1 MLDKIES
8 EDLVRA
14 MADDTFHLAEESKV
28 ALPLKNLIGMV
39 VVAAIAVFTYTQAIN
54 RITAL
59 EGTVELI
66 NVEVEENDTWIDEF
80 QPPKEVQATV
90 ERVRELE
97 IQVAVIK
104 TQLESLK

>member
-1 MLDKIES
+1 
-8 EDLVRA
+8 

-80 QPPKEVQATV
+80 EPPKEVQATV
-90 ERVRELE
+90 NRVRELE
-97 IQVAVIK
+97 IQVAVLQ
-104 TQLESLK
+104 TRLDQLLK

>member
-1 MLDKIES
+1 MSDE
-8 EDLVRA
+8 
-14 MADDTFHLAEESKV
+14 TFHLAEESKV

-54 RITAL
+54 RLTA
-59 EGTVELI
+59 VENAVEII
-66 NVEVEENDTWIDEF
+66 NVEVEENDTWIDNF

-97 IQVAVIK
+97 IQVAILQ
-104 TQLESLK
+104 TRLDQLLK

>member
-1 MLDKIES
+1 
-8 EDLVRA
+8 

-54 RITAL
+54 RLTA
-59 EGTVELI
+59 VENAVDI
-66 NVEVEENDTWIDEF
+66 IYVEVEENDTWIDNF

-97 IQVAVIK
+97 IQVAILQ
-104 TQLESLK
+104 TELESLK

>member
-1 MLDKIES
+1 
-8 EDLVRA
+8 
-14 MADDTFHLAEESKV
+14 MADETFHLAEESKV

-54 RITAL
+54 RLTA
-59 EGTVELI
+59 VENAVKII
-66 NVEVEENDTWIDEF
+66 NVEVEENDTWIDNF

-97 IQVAVIK
+97 VQVAILQ

>member
-1 MLDKIES
+1 MS
-8 EDLVRA
+8 
-14 MADDTFHLAEESKV
+14 DDTFHLAEESKV

-39 VVAAIAVFTYTQAIN
+39 IVAAVAVFTYTQAIN

-59 EGTVELI
+59 ESTVELI

-80 QPPKEVQATV
+80 QPPREVQATV

-97 IQVAVIK
+97 IQVAIIQ

>member
-1 MLDKIES
+1 MS
-8 EDLVRA
+8 
-14 MADDTFHLAEESKV
+14 DDTFHLAEESKV

-39 VVAAIAVFTYTQAIN
+39 IVAAVAVFTYTQAIN

-97 IQVAVIK
+97 IQVAVIR

>member
-8 EDLVRA
+8 EDLVRV
-14 MADDTFHLAEESKV
+14 MSDDTFHLAEESKE

-39 VVAAIAVFTYTQAIN
+39 IVAAVAVFTYTQAIN

-97 IQVAVIK
+97 IQVAVIR

>member
-1 MLDKIES
+1 MS
-8 EDLVRA
+8 
-14 MADDTFHLAEESKV
+14 DDTFHLAEESKV

-80 QPPKEVQATV
+80 EPPKEVQATV
-90 ERVRELE
+90 NRVRELE
-97 IQVAVIK
+97 IQVAVLQTRLDQLIK
-104 TQLESLK
+104 

>member
-1 MLDKIES
+1 
-8 EDLVRA
+8 

-54 RITAL
+54 RLTA
-59 EGTVELI
+59 VENAVEII
-66 NVEVEENDTWIDEF
+66 NVEVEENDTWIDNF

-97 IQVAVIK
+97 IQVAVLR
-104 TQLESLK
+104 TELESLK

>member
-1 MLDKIES
+1 MS
-8 EDLVRA
+8 
-14 MADDTFHLAEESKV
+14 DDTFHLAEESKV

-80 QPPKEVQATV
+80 EPPKEVQATV
-90 ERVRELE
+90 NRVRELE
-97 IQVAVIK
+97 IQVAILQTK
-104 TQLESLK
+104 IDELLK

>member
-1 MLDKIES
+1 MSDE
-8 EDLVRA
+8 
-14 MADDTFHLAEESKV
+14 TFHLAEESKV

-54 RITAL
+54 RLTA
-59 EGTVELI
+59 VENAVKII
-66 NVEVEENDTWIDEF
+66 NVEVEENDTWIDNF

-97 IQVAVIK
+97 IKVAILQ
-104 TQLESLK
+104 TELDSLK